1 MNRYWMAPLLVT
13 AMILAS
19 MIYSMATIEKP
30 KIIAGK
36 AVFIDGR
43 IISDIRLEATDA
55 EDKHQ
60 SIIFKTQPGPDAS
73 SKFAVHINDEKQN
86 ITVNIGMFDQAT
98 YCTGNGELTC
108 SIPVPREGLLQGH
121 SIGIAIIMASGAL
134 MEVKE
139 GRSDWDAHRALF
151 PVR

>member
-1 MNRYWMAPLLVT
+1 MTRYWMAPLLIT
-13 AMILAS
+13 AMISAS

-30 KIIAGK
+30 KVIAGR

-43 IISDIRLEATDA
+43 IISDIRFEATDA

-60 SIIFKTQPGPDAS
+60 LIVMKTKPGTEATF
-73 SKFAVHINDEKQN
+73 KFAVHINDEKQN
-86 ITVNIGMFDQAT
+86 IIVNIGEFDQAR

-108 SIPVPREGLLQGH
+108 SIPAPREGLERGD
-121 SIGIAIIMASGAL
+121 SIGIASFMTSGAL

-151 PVR
+151 SIR